1 MAERKYGQQGYRE
14 SDKKGTGQPGGSSGT
29 RPRGMLPTRTVS
41 RCADCGTV
49 LPVLTDRLGQC
60 PKCRAELH
68 ACQQC
73 THFAPG
79 QRFECAQPIPDR
91 ITDKRARNDC
101 TFFSLRATVERET
114 SSASRRPEDARRA
127 LNDLFKK

>member
-1 MAERKYGQQGYRE
+1 MARLIKCPRCQSQMDVTSVQG
-14 SDKKGTGQPGGSSGT
+14 GA
-29 RPRGMLPTRTVS
+29 TV
-41 RCADCGTV
+41 RCTDCGAL
-49 LPVLTDRLGQC
+49 LPSLTDGVGQC

-79 QRFECAQPIPDR
+79 QRFECTQPITER
-91 ITDKRARNDC
+91 IADKRARNDC

-114 SSASRRPEDARRA
+114 SAASGRPDDPRRA

>member
-1 MAERKYGQQGYRE
+1 MTDRKYGQHGYRDSE
-14 SDKKGTGQPGGSSGT
+14 KETGEKLGGSSG
-29 RPRGMLPTRTVS
+29 PRQPGMLPSRTVF
-41 RCADCGTV
+41 RCADCGTL
-49 LPVLTDRLGQC
+49 LPSLTDGLGQC

-79 QRFECAQPIPDR
+79 QRFECSQAIPER
-91 ITDKRARNDC
+91 IADKRARNDC

-114 SSASRRPEDARRA
+114 SSASGRPDDPRRA

>member
-1 MAERKYGQQGYRE
+1 MTDRKYGQRGYRE
-14 SDKKGTGQPGGSSGT
+14 SGKEGGGKLERPSGSRAPGI
-29 RPRGMLPTRTVS
+29 LPSRTVF
-41 RCADCGTV
+41 RCADCGT
-49 LPVLTDRLGQC
+49 LFPSLTDGFGQC

-79 QRFECAQPIPDR
+79 QRFECTQPVPESIA
-91 ITDKRARNDC
+91 DKRARNDC

-114 SSASRRPEDARRA
+114 SSASGPPDDPRRA

>member
-1 MAERKYGQQGYRE
+1 MTDRKYGQRGYRE
-14 SDKKGTGQPGGSSGT
+14 SEKENEGRPGGSPGS
-29 RPRGMLPTRTVS
+29 RPPTMLPSRTVF
-41 RCADCGTV
+41 RCADCGTL
-49 LPVLTDRLGQC
+49 LPSLTDGLGKC

-79 QRFECAQPIPDR
+79 QRFECSQPLTER
-91 ITDKRARNDC
+91 IADKRALNEC

-114 SSASRRPEDARRA
+114 SAALGRPDDPRRA

>member
-1 MAERKYGQQGYRE
+1 MTDRKYGQPGYRDSE
-14 SDKKGTGQPGGSSGT
+14 KETGGKLGGSSG
-29 RPRGMLPTRTVS
+29 PRQPGMLPSRTVF
-41 RCADCGTV
+41 RCTDCGT
-49 LPVLTDRLGQC
+49 LLLSLTDGLGQC

-79 QRFECAQPIPDR
+79 QRFECTQPIPER
-91 ITDKRARNDC
+91 IADKRARNEC
-101 TFFSLRATVERET
+101 TLFSLRATFERET
-114 SSASRRPEDARRA
+114 SSASGRPDDPRRA

>member
-1 MAERKYGQQGYRE
+1 MTDRKYGQRGYRE
-14 SDKKGTGQPGGSSGT
+14 SEKGGGRPGGSSGL
-29 RPRGMLPTRTVS
+29 PQSGMLPSRTVF
-41 RCADCGTV
+41 RCTDCGTL
-49 LPVLTDRLGQC
+49 LPSLTDGLGHC

-68 ACQQC
+68 VCQQC

-79 QRFECAQPIPDR
+79 QRFECSQPIAER
-91 ITDKRARNDC
+91 ITDKRARNEC

-114 SSASRRPEDARRA
+114 SSGSGRPDDPRRD

>member
-1 MAERKYGQQGYRE
+1 MTDRKYGQRGYRDSEKE
-14 SDKKGTGQPGGSSGT
+14 SGGRSSSGPRQPGMLTSRTAFAVPTAGT
-29 RPRGMLPTRTVS
+29 LLPS
-41 RCADCGTV
+41 
-49 LPVLTDRLGQC
+49 LTDGLGQC

-79 QRFECAQPIPDR
+79 QGFECSQAIPER
-91 ITDKRARNDC
+91 IADKRARNDC

-114 SSASRRPEDARRA
+114 SSGSGSRPDDPRRA